1 MIHADHPTQHR
12 SSFFPSTLK
21 LLAFDHCCFPFH
33 NVPLITKLDKQC
45 PLEQIL
51 FLKTMEWKQ
60 IFVDIYL
67 SLTYFLTQY
76 QSPYSRRWTFSQ
88 KRKQCNLKFIPCDC
102 VQLWVF
108 YLPPFSVQIL
118 PKDGGDGAGSY
129 FLSSSS

>member
-1 MIHADHPTQHR
+1 MIHTGHSNQHG
-12 SSFFPSTLK
+12 SPLFPSTLK

-33 NVPLITKLDKQC
+33 NMPLITKLDKQC
-45 PLEQIL
+45 PLL
-51 FLKTMEWKQ
+51 FLKTMELRQ

-67 SLTYFLTQY
+67 FFTYFLTQY
-76 QSPYSRRWTFSQ
+76 QSPYSVKWTFSQ

-118 PKDGGDGAGSY
+118 PKDGGDGEESY
-129 FLSSSS
+129 FFNSSS